1 VGADTQSRRHAS
13 GAGSLT
19 FLAVPDDAIRRVGIL
34 TEVAAIEKNLDYEL
48 PSEFA
53 GPTSVGSRVRVP
65 LHGRSVK
72 GWIVSD
78 ASNADSQHDVK
89 KVKASLGFGP
99 PSELIDLA
107 RWAAWRWASQP
118 ARFLSSASPETIVR
132 SLPTP
137 PRFEPSEAPT
147 SPLGVLG
154 IECARDLN
162 PSVIRVGPVMDP
174 FDILLGMVKELLDD
188 STLPKSL
195 LVLVPGKGYS
205 RRLVARLSRRGVP
218 AVDLADGW
226 PAARAGW
233 PVVVGT
239 RSACFAPVPHLAGIL
254 ILDGEDSRFF
264 SEGAPTWNVIDMARQ
279 RSLEAKAPCVVVSS
293 TPTALVMN
301 GATLRELDQTTESAH
316 WPRVEVVDLREEDPR
331 SGMLSSRLIEMSR
344 AALDAESSE
353 VAVACIVNRKGR
365 ARLVACRRCSEIA
378 RCENCESSCV
388 LDEKLE
394 CPRCGTSRPVICRS
408 CGATAMKLLRL
419 GTAQLAV
426 ELQALL
432 GVNVKEITATSGP
445 DALKGARALVGT
457 EAILSRVRH
466 AKLVA
471 LLDFDH
477 HLLAPRAG
485 AEISALTLI
494 GRAGRLVGGRTR
506 PESGAVLIQTRLLDH
521 PVVVAAEHGDPHLVV
536 DADVDLRRQ
545 LHLPPFGSLAR
556 LKGPG
561 ALEYATLLEAKGCQS
576 APLGETEFLVQ
587 AKSTTALS
595 DCLAGTPRPKAGVRV
610 GVDPESV

>member
-1 VGADTQSRRHAS
+1 MGADAQSRRYAS

-19 FLAVPDDAIRRVGIL
+19 FLAAPDDATRRVGIL
-34 TEVAAIEKNLDYEL
+34 TEVAAIEKVLDYEL
-48 PSEFA
+48 PSEFS
-53 GPTSVGSRVRVP
+53 GPITLGSRVRVP

-72 GWIVSD
+72 GWIVND
-78 ASNADSQHDVK
+78 ASKVDMRQDIKIVK
-89 KVKASLGFGP
+89 SSLGFGP
-99 PSELIDLA
+99 PPEVIDLA
-107 RWAAWRWASQP
+107 HWAAWRWASQP

-137 PRFEPSEAPT
+137 PKFEASDPPT

-154 IECARDLN
+154 VECARDLN
-162 PSVIRVGPVMDP
+162 SSVIRVGPVMDP
-174 FDILLGMVKELLDD
+174 FDILLGMVKELLEE
-188 STLPKSL
+188 STIPKSL

-239 RSACFAPVPHLAGIL
+239 RRACLAPVPHLAGIL

-264 SEGAPTWNVIDMARQ
+264 SEGAPTWNVIDMARH
-279 RSLEAKAPCVVVSS
+279 RSLEAKVPCVVVSS
-293 TPTALVMN
+293 APTALVMN
-301 GATLRELDQTTESAH
+301 GATLRELDQTAESAH
-316 WPRVEVVDLREEDPR
+316 WPRIEVVDLSEEDPR

-344 AALDAESSE
+344 AALDAESSD

-388 LDEKLE
+388 LDEKLD

-426 ELQALL
+426 ELQTLL

-445 DALKGARALVGT
+445 DVLRGARALVGT

-485 AEISALTLI
+485 AEIAALTLI
-494 GRAGRLVGGRTR
+494 ARAGRLVGGRTT
-506 PESGAVLIQTRLLDH
+506 PEGGAVLIQTRLLDH
-521 PVVVAAEHGDPHLVV
+521 PVVLAAEHGDPHLVV
-536 DADVDLRRQ
+536 DADVELRRQ
-545 LHLPPFGSLAR
+545 LNLPPFGSLAR

-561 ALEYATLLEAKGCQS
+561 AEEYATLLAAKGCQS
-576 APLGETEFLVQ
+576 APLGETEFVVQ
-587 AKSTTALS
+587 ADSIAVLS
-595 DCLAGTPRPKAGVRV
+595 DSLASTPRPKAGVRV